1 MKSKRTVS
9 LVLPLAAAVFA
20 ALSPAPAAAESMS
33 AAADAAV
40 AARLKPRE
48 ASAPRRARISMP
60 QRRSGC
66 HPSRSPRTTSGLRA
80 VSE

>member
-9 LVLPLAAAVFA
+9 LVLPLTAAVCA

-40 AARLKPRE
+40 AA
-48 ASAPRRARISMP
+48 SRRGKP
-60 QRRSGC
+60 QRRGARE
-66 HPSRSPRTTSGLRA
+66 SRCRKGGADAIRHALREPLP
-80 VSE
+80 V

>member
-20 ALSPAPAAAESMS
+20 ALTPAPAAAESMS

-40 AARLKPRE
+40 AASRPLKAQRQNGCRL
-48 ASAPRRARISMP
+48 S
-60 QRRSGC
+60 
-66 HPSRSPRTTSGLRA
+66 HSPRTTSGLRA
-80 VSE
+80 GSG

>member
-9 LVLPLAAAVFA
+9 LVLPLTAAVCA

-40 AARLKPRE
+40 AASRPLKAAGSLSAGARE
-48 ASAPRRARISMP
+48 
-60 QRRSGC
+60 
-66 HPSRSPRTTSGLRA
+66 SRCRKGGADAIRHALREPLP
-80 VSE
+80 V

>member
-20 ALSPAPAAAESMS
+20 ALTPAPAAAESMS

-40 AARLKPRE
+40 GRTDAVCHTLRE
-48 ASAPRRARISMP
+48 PLP
-60 QRRSGC
+60 
-66 HPSRSPRTTSGLRA
+66 
-80 VSE
+80 V